1 MSHVNVGSV
10 CHAVQLSAS
19 ACPHLWRICDVI
31 SSVLTWSR
39 LFYMSQFQTLQQQVS
54 CSRYSISMHTERL
67 NMHAQSVTWSTL
79 RGLIEGSKL
88 ISMPLFCSDFE
99 RLLFAMTYN
108 LHQQRKRKEPLEEYL
123 REIMDFVYKKA
134 GVLQEAGV

>member
-1 MSHVNVGSV
+1 MLH
-10 CHAVQLSAS
+10 
-19 ACPHLWRICDVI
+19 
-31 SSVLTWSR
+31 
-39 LFYMSQFQTLQQQVS
+39 FQTLQQQLS
-54 CSRYSISMHTERL
+54 CSSYSRSMHTKRL
-67 NMHAQSVTWSTL
+67 NMHAQSVPWSTL
-79 RGLIEGSKL
+79 GLIEGSML

-123 REIMDFVYKKA
+123 GEIMDFVYKKA